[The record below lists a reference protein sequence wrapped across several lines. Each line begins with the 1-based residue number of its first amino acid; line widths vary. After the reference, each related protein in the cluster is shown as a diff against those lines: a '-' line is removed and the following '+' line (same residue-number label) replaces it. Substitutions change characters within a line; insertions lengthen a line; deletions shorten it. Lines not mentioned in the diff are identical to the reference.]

1 MRRAAAHT
9 LRGVAATLGAVS
21 LQGLLEDM
29 ERADDAGLDDAE
41 LDLLSRQALDELRSL
56 VVGLDGALDR

>member
-1 MRRAAAHT
+1 
-9 LRGVAATLGAVS
+9 
-21 LQGLLEDM
+21 M

-56 VVGLDGALDR
+56 VAGLDGALDR